1 MSGGQGHSGARLQ
14 QEPLAARIGRR
25 AALAGLE
32 PQPALAARLAAYVE
46 LLQHWN
52 ARLNLAAL
60 DAGDHGLDRLVI
72 EPLAAARHAPR
83 GAVPVVDIG
92 SGSGSPAIP
101 LRLALGRGP
110 LVMVE
115 ARQRKAAFL
124 REAVRRLELTDSRVE
139 VGRFEALAARPDLQ
153 GAFDLLTVRGVRVGA
168 GELQRLEKFVAP
180 GGRLFLFR
188 SGASENLPAEMPPAL
203 EQRAELP
210 LVESLA
216 SRLTVLQKTQADSA

>member
-1 MSGGQGHSGARLQ
+1 
-14 QEPLAARIGRR
+14 
-25 AALAGLE
+25 
-32 PQPALAARLAAYVE
+32 
-46 LLQHWN
+46 
-52 ARLNLAAL
+52 
-60 DAGDHGLDRLVI
+60 
-72 EPLAAARHAPR
+72 
-83 GAVPVVDIG
+83 
-92 SGSGSPAIP
+92 
-101 LRLALGRGP
+101 
-110 LVMVE
+110 MVE

-124 REAVRRLELTDSRVE
+124 REAIRRLELADCTVE

-153 GAFDLLTVRGVRVGA
+153 GAFDLLTVRGVRVGT

-180 GGRLFLFR
+180 AGRLFLFR